1 MLKST
6 FHEVCKLVLIVFLV
20 LVGHLGLLHVFNE
33 RPPYLVSGI
42 NTIIFT
48 VLFLISGR
56 LKFSLSVPTFATL
69 FISIAGATKEKM
81 LGMPFLYNDI
91 YYFLKDL
98 KANSA
103 TLIHYPKMSIAALL
117 ILLSLTGLIYLIYK
131 LDKPFLSSK
140 SARLLTGSLTLTPM
154 LWATHTFL
162 IKPIHNENWKVMWV
176 LFQDNSYATKFYSS
190 VFMLTNQG
198 LSLPVN
204 PSGET
209 TSVFATKTDNSKQVI
224 LNKNK
229 RPPNIFAILH
239 ESAFDLTTLKDCPA
253 DFCDLNLFTVDKNTS
268 QSGFLNVHVKG
279 GGTWLSEFAFLTGLD
294 YRLFGNAG
302 FYAPYTVVPKVKHSL
317 AKFLKGHGYRTIA
330 IYPVSGNF
338 LHAKNAYKHY
348 GFDEFYST
356 DDLDLPTDWLAVTD
370 GLLYQKALEKTN
382 GLDQPTFVFVL
393 TIQSHGP
400 YERFLENQEIVRHPK
415 SKSNSKYVQLE
426 TYRQRYQQSLNDIVK
441 LEEYLLSQK
450 TDTVILRF
458 GDHQPAFTSTM
469 NGIEF
474 TYPNDYMRDNP
485 FYYTKYIIKSNFLN
499 TKPINMEVDI
509 AFLGSSLIHYSGLKI
524 NDLYFAAN
532 STFSDS
538 CGKKFLHCDDKVQL
552 NSFLNHIFFDLNT
565 YEQ

>member
-1 MLKST
+1 MRKST
-6 FHEVCKLVLIVFLV
+6 FLEVCRLVFIVFLV
-20 LVGHLGLLHVFNE
+20 LVTHLGLLHVLNE

-42 NTIIFT
+42 NTIIFA

-56 LKFSLSVPTFATL
+56 FKFSLCVPTFSTL
-69 FISIAGATKEKM
+69 FISIAGATKERM

-117 ILLSLTGLIYLIYK
+117 ILLALAGVMYLIYK
-131 LDKPFLSSK
+131 LDKPIPTSK
-140 SARLLTGSLTLTPM
+140 SVRQMTGILTITPM

-162 IKPIHNENWKVMWV
+162 VKPIHKENWKAMWV
-176 LFQDNSYATKFYSS
+176 LFQDYSYSTKFYSS
-190 VFMLTNQG
+190 IFMLANQG
-198 LSLPVN
+198 LTLPTNSSV
-204 PSGET
+204 GA
-209 TSVFATKTDNSKQVI
+209 TSVFATKTDSQKNET
-224 LNKNK
+224 LNK

-239 ESAFDLTTLKDCPA
+239 ESAFDLSTLKDCPA
-253 DFCDLNLFTVDKNTS
+253 DFCDLNLFKVDKNTS

-317 AKFLKGHGYRTIA
+317 AKFLKGYGYRTIA

-370 GLLYQKALEKTN
+370 GLLYQKALEKTQS
-382 GLDQPTFVFVL
+382 LDQPTFVFVL
-393 TIQSHGP
+393 TIQNHGP
-400 YERFLENQEIVRHPK
+400 YERFLENREIIKHPK
-415 SKSNSKYVQLE
+415 TETDSKYIQLE

-441 LEEYLLSQK
+441 LEEHLLSQK

-469 NGIEF
+469 NDIEF
-474 TYPNDYMRDNP
+474 TYPNEYMKDNP
-485 FYYTKYIIKSNFLN
+485 FYYTKYIIKSNFIKAN
-499 TKPINMEVDI
+499 ATDMEVDI
-509 AFLGSSLIHYSGLKI
+509 AFLGSSLIHHSGLKI

-538 CGKKFLHCDDKVQL
+538 CGKNFLHCDDKAQL
-552 NSFLNHIFFDLNT
+552 DSFLNHIFFNLNT